1 VIALEPSLVTVRAMV
16 AVPLLPAS
24 ALVIGGTS
32 LAGERGTVNVDV
44 VVPGVPGEGA
54 VGDESLHPTA
64 RTLSPTAI
72 NESRVILFCLLNVA
86 QKNFRARLKPR

>member
-32 LAGERGTVNVDV
+32 LVGDRGTVKVDV
-44 VVPGVPGEGA
+44 VVPGEGA
-54 VGDESLHPTA
+54 IGDESLHPTA
-64 RTLSPTAI
+64 KTLSHTAI
-72 NESRVILFCLLNVA
+72 NESRVILFCLLDVA